1 MQPVDEIV
9 AQLGGWATSAQLRQ
23 LVTRSALE
31 QAVSRGDVERVTRGV
46 YAVPD
51 LGPERLT
58 ALAYDGVAS
67 HLSAAHLWGL
77 PLLNPPPEPH
87 VILPPRRHPRS
98 VRPAVLHWAPVTLD
112 ERQNRMTS
120 LLRTV
125 VDCTRILPFGE
136 ALALA
141 DAALRT
147 GNLSRYELKNATIA
161 MHGPGR
167 PTALR
172 VATAATALAESFLE
186 SILRG
191 LLICAGF
198 TEFEP
203 QVVVRDAGGFIGR
216 VDLGHRAA
224 RLALEAE
231 GYGYHSSAPAFA
243 ADCRRYNN
251 LIAAGWLVLRFT
263 YQQITQEPAWVIDRV
278 RTTLALRTASTTLAP
293 LKSLTTTPADRAA

>member
-1 MQPVDEIV
+1 MLLVDEIL
-9 AQLGGWATSAQLRQ
+9 AHLGGWATSAQLRQ
-23 LVTRSALE
+23 LVTRTALAE
-31 QAVSRGDVERVTRGV
+31 AVSRGGIERVARGV
-46 YAVPD
+46 YALPA

-77 PLLNPPPEPH
+77 PLLRQPDKPH
-87 VILPPRRHPRS
+87 VILPLRRHPRS
-98 VRPAVLHWAPVTLD
+98 RRPAVLHWASVTPD
-112 ERQNRMTS
+112 ERDKRMTS

-125 VDCTRILPFGE
+125 VDCSRILPFGE

-141 DAALRT
+141 DAALRS
-147 GNLSRYELKNATIA
+147 GELGRHELENAAIA
-161 MHGPGR
+161 MRGPGR
-167 PTALR
+167 PTARR
-172 VATAATALAESFLE
+172 VADSATALAESFLE

-191 LLICAGF
+191 LLISAGL

-203 QVVVRDAGGFIGR
+203 QVVVRDADGFIGR

-231 GYGYHSSAPAFA
+231 GYGYHSSSIAFA

-251 LIAAGWLVLRFT
+251 LVAAGWLVLRFT
-263 YQQITQEPAWVIDRV
+263 YQQILHDSAWVIDRV
-278 RTTLALRTASTTLAP
+278 RTALALRTPSTTLAP
-293 LKSLTTTPADRAA
+293 VATLTTVPADWAA